1 MWVLLILSRKLI
13 IKVLKTLLILINFN
27 FIMNMLIENLDIIIY
42 VSLLGLFGVILKFVL
57 YFTGQYWAS
66 TIQHTY
72 TFVLLPIIGFII
84 VKVIGENIALSL
96 GMVGALS
103 IVRFRNPVRSSFELV
118 IFFGLI
124 TTGISMASNPIWG
137 ISLGVLMNSLII
149 VLFLFEKFLK
159 KIGLSF
165 SNISFQESSQKN
177 ILEIISN
184 KKIEVSNVNI
194 LEKSENILDK
204 NYIYIYSFDNKQAL
218 DEFYKS
224 MEKNDDIKKINVK
237 YLL

>member
-1 MWVLLILSRKLI
+1 MNL
-13 IKVLKTLLILINFN
+13 
-27 FIMNMLIENLDIIIY
+27 FIQNLDVIIY
-42 VSLLGLFGVILKFVL
+42 VGLLGLFGVILKFVL

-137 ISLGVLMNSLII
+137 ISLGVLINLLIV
-149 VLFLFEKFLK
+149 VLFLFEKSLK

-194 LEKSENILDK
+194 LEKSENIINK
-204 NYIYIYSFDNKQAL
+204 NYIYIYSFDNKQEL

-224 MEKNDDIKKINVK
+224 VEKNDNIEKINVK

>member
-1 MWVLLILSRKLI
+1 MDNIILNNAD
-13 IKVLKTLLILINFN
+13 ILIYLA
-27 FIMNMLIENLDIIIY
+27 I
-42 VSLLGLFGVILKFVL
+42 LGIFGIILKFVL

-224 MEKNDDIKKINVK
+224 MEKNDDIEKINVK

>member
-1 MWVLLILSRKLI
+1 MNL
-13 IKVLKTLLILINFN
+13 
-27 FIMNMLIENLDIIIY
+27 FIQNLDVIIY
-42 VSLLGLFGVILKFVL
+42 VGLLGLFGVILKFVL

-137 ISLGVLMNSLII
+137 ISLGVLINLLIV
-149 VLFLFEKFLK
+149 VLFLFEKSLK

-177 ILEIISN
+177 ILEIQSIHKVYRN
-184 KKIEVSNVNI
+184 NC
-194 LEKSENILDK
+194 K
-204 NYIYIYSFDNKQAL
+204 NN
-218 DEFYKS
+218 
-224 MEKNDDIKKINVK
+224 N
-237 YLL
+237 

>member
-224 MEKNDDIKKINVK
+224 MEKNDDIEKINVK

>member
-1 MWVLLILSRKLI
+1 MIL
-13 IKVLKTLLILINFN
+13 F
-27 FIMNMLIENLDIIIY
+27 IENLDVIIY
-42 VSLLGLFGVILKFVL
+42 VGLLGLFGVILKFVL

-137 ISLGVLMNSLII
+137 ISLGVLINLLIV
-149 VLFLFEKFLK
+149 VLFLFEKSLK

-194 LEKSENILDK
+194 LEKSENIINK
-204 NYIYIYSFDNKQAL
+204 NYIYIYSFDNKQEL

-224 MEKNDDIKKINVK
+224 VEKNDNIEKINVK

>member
-1 MWVLLILSRKLI
+1 
-13 IKVLKTLLILINFN
+13 
-27 FIMNMLIENLDIIIY
+27 MLIENLDIIIY

>member
-1 MWVLLILSRKLI
+1 VWVLLILSRKLI

-224 MEKNDDIKKINVK
+224 MEKNDDIEKINVK

>member
-1 MWVLLILSRKLI
+1 
-13 IKVLKTLLILINFN
+13 
-27 FIMNMLIENLDIIIY
+27 MNLFIENLDVIIY
-42 VSLLGLFGVILKFVL
+42 VGLLGLFGVILKFVL

-137 ISLGVLMNSLII
+137 ISLGVLINLLIV
-149 VLFLFEKFLK
+149 VLFLFEKSLK

-194 LEKSENILDK
+194 LEKSENIINK
-204 NYIYIYSFDNKQAL
+204 NYIYIYSFDNKQEL

-224 MEKNDDIKKINVK
+224 VEKNDNIEKINVK